1 MDDSGCEGCF
11 VRVTVVGMFLCKEF
25 QRRRVLR
32 SLICRTRLPLRVTVV
47 GRITIAFG
55 CGTYKVPLQRLIV
68 VIVIL
73 RLTAKLTEFSIEVN
87 GSRLLPLQR

>member
-11 VRVTVVGMFLCKEF
+11 VRVTVVGKFI
-25 QRRRVLR
+25 V
-32 SLICRTRLPLRVTVV
+32 
-47 GRITIAFG
+47 AFG

-73 RLTAKLTEFSIEVN
+73 RLTAKLTEFSINVD
-87 GSRLLPLQR
+87 GSRLLPLQKLKLKAEFD